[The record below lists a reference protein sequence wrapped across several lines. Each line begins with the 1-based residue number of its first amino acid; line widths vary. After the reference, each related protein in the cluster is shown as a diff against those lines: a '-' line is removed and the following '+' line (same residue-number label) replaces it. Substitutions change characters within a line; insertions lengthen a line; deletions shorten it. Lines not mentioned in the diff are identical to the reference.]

1 MDDAVVPCTIRL
13 ESGWKAPHLG
23 AAKADAEFALNP
35 VGLVK
40 ITLNLATRL
49 GHPRLLGCCL
59 QPLVPS
65 QSSPHHVD
73 FGTSLRSVALS
84 PVSTMIAKHSQPRRP
99 AYPTTAKQPPIPA
112 SH

>member
-40 ITLNLATRL
+40 N
-49 GHPRLLGCCL
+49 
-59 QPLVPS
+59 
-65 QSSPHHVD
+65 
-73 FGTSLRSVALS
+73 SL
-84 PVSTMIAKHSQPRRP
+84 
-99 AYPTTAKQPPIPA
+99 
-112 SH
+112 